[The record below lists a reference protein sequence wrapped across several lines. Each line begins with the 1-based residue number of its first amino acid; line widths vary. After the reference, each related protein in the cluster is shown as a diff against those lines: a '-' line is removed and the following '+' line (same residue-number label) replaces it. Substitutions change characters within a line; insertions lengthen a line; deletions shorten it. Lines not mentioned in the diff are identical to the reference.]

1 MPAVILSGPTYS
13 NKSSYMY
20 QAFFGRI
27 GSFQFPM
34 SPVEVS
40 VESLSSVYEE
50 IPRPQNYP
58 LLAWSEQ
65 QLAKAN
71 LEFRLFNRASGGSAN
86 IEDQLN
92 ILRGMASLPAPVWFN
107 GVDRMLMDP
116 VGGRVDTGLGSART
130 FLLWRINDMSATTV
144 RRDKDNRATQV
155 DIQLSLIE
163 ERNPFLPTVVLPRI
177 TYGYT
182 PTRSS
187 NSDSGGPTKTI
198 TDVAEI

>member
-1 MPAVILSGPTYS
+1 
-13 NKSSYMY
+13 MY

-27 GSFQFPM
+27 GSFKFPV

-40 VESLSSVYEE
+40 LESLSAVYEE

-58 LLAWSEQ
+58 LLAWSEL

-71 LEFRLFNRASGGSAN
+71 LEFRLFNRDSGGSAN

-144 RRDKDNRATQV
+144 RRDKENRATQV
-155 DIQLSLIE
+155 DIQISLIE

-177 TYGYT
+177 TYGYS

-187 NSDSGGPTKTI
+187 TPTGPTGGKTVFQVEE
-198 TDVAEI
+198 TN